1 MLFSLPSLKAPRRKV
16 THSWHWGL
24 LTLIYLS
31 IPLRYTP
38 WWRAV
43 HGPFH
48 VTSPRSK
55 PRDLSSGNHSYIRR
69 CTVLESRFRSCKAFF
84 LFSPKLKFMSAIFF
98 LLKQSSLLFCLRQA
112 DTLDVLVAIHFR
124 RSMASLHDST
134 QSRMMNQRL
143 SAVPSEVSR
152 FSQLLSP
159 SAMKQL
165 TAWDRV
171 DGSTPVST
179 VSRISFTCVLKGF
192 TLGASLLPSL
202 RAEYKV
208 CK

>member
-1 MLFSLPSLKAPRRKV
+1 MGQCQS
-16 THSWHWGL
+16 
-24 LTLIYLS
+24 IYLFYEWNS
-31 IPLRYTP
+31 QAFNLLESL
-38 WWRAV
+38 V
-43 HGPFH
+43 G
-48 VTSPRSK
+48 
-55 PRDLSSGNHSYIRR
+55 RR
-69 CTVLESRFRSCKAFF
+69 CTLLESRFRSCEAFF
-84 LFSPKLKFMSAIFF
+84 FSTKLKFMSAIFF
-98 LLKQSSLLFCLRQA
+98 LLKHSSLLLCLREA
-112 DTLDVLVAIHFR
+112 DALDVLVAIYFR

-159 SAMKQL
+159 TAMKQL